1 MVGSAVGPELD
12 LTSAPDQLT
21 LEDTQAAQTPTE
33 SDRVALL
40 AALEKRAKA
49 KGVGNSEWHDKQRL
63 PLWQVLFYVEAL
75 ESPLSPG
82 VGSSS

>member
-1 MVGSAVGPELD
+1 MLGSAVGPELH
-12 LTSAPDQLT
+12 LTSAPDQLK
-21 LEDTQAAQTPTE
+21 LEDTQDAQEPTD

-49 KGVGNSEWHDKQRL
+49 KGVGDSEWHEKRRL